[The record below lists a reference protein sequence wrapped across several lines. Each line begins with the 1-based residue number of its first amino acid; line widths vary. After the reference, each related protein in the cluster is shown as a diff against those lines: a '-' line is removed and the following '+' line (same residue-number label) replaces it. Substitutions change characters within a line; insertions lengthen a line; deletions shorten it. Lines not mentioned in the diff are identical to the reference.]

1 MYWRNIA
8 TMNFKKLTGL
18 TLLLMVLASISMSN
32 QPSMAQKIGRGKGTF
47 SCGTYTGPFKEFQ
60 GKPATIAISKSLGEM
75 AILVWT
81 GGEMSGGWDSQ
92 KRCDLVTQKF
102 NLNQAYRNLVSII
115 PGKSENNNLPVLCAS
130 PSPDIPDRVITCA
143 DERILMTLRPGDNAS
158 EFIRE
163 LAEINKKLKAQPFY
177 HDPRLLRCHPSQ
189 YIFHKNGYE
198 VCRDNSVVGLNVQ
211 ALIRGTDMKLNEE
224 VKNCKMFEPDC

>member
-1 MYWRNIA
+1 
-8 TMNFKKLTGL
+8 MNFKKLTWL
-18 TLLLMVLASISMSN
+18 TLSLMVLTSIPVSH
-32 QPSMAQKIGRGKGTF
+32 QPSMAQKNIGRGKGVF
-47 SCGTYTGPFKEFQ
+47 SCGPYTGPFKEFQ
-60 GKPATIAISKSLGEM
+60 GKPATIAENKKLGRGIIVWTGEM
-75 AILVWT
+75 A
-81 GGEMSGGWDSQ
+81 GGWDPQ
-92 KRCDLVTQKF
+92 KRCDRVTDKF
-102 NLNQAYRNLVSII
+102 NLNQEKGNLISII

-130 PSPDIPDRVITCA
+130 PSSEIQNRVITCA

>member
-1 MYWRNIA
+1 
-8 TMNFKKLTGL
+8 MNFKKLTGL

-47 SCGTYTGPFKEFQ
+47 SCGNYTGLFKEFQ
-60 GKPATIAISKSLGEM
+60 GKPATIAESKKLGQRV
-75 AILVWT
+75 IIVWT
-81 GGEMSGGWDSQ
+81 MSGGWHYR
-92 KRCDLVTQKF
+92 KRCDSFTQKL
-102 NLNQAYRNLVSII
+102 NLNHESGNLISII
-115 PGKSENNNLPVLCAS
+115 PGKLENNNLPVLCAS

>member
-60 GKPATIAISKSLGEM
+60 GKPATIAESKKLGQRVIS
-75 AILVWT
+75 VWT
-81 GGEMSGGWDSQ
+81 MSGGWHYR
-92 KRCDLVTQKF
+92 KRCDSFTQKL
-102 NLNQAYRNLVSII
+102 NLNHESENLISII

-130 PSPDIPDRVITCA
+130 PSPDIPDRIINCP

-158 EFIRE
+158 DFIRD
-163 LAEINKKLKAQPFY
+163 LAEINKKLKARPFY

-198 VCRDNSVVGLNVQ
+198 VCRDNAVVGLNVQ

-224 VKNCKMFEPDC
+224 VKNCKMFDPDS